1 MLDGAVP
8 WPPEIAERYERAG
21 YWAAGTLADIAR
33 APAPAA
39 GRRTAVVCGDER
51 VSYAELDR
59 RADVLA
65 AGLADLGVRRTDRVV
80 VQLPNGVDF
89 VVVCLALFRLAA
101 VPVLALA
108 AHRRAEVRHLCEHTD
123 AVALVVPDV
132 HAGFDHRELA
142 AQVRADVPELAH
154 VLVAGAAGGFTALA
168 DVAGTPREP
177 ARPDPA
183 EVALCLLSGG
193 TTGTPKLIP
202 RTHRDYAYQALRT
215 AREMRLGPDG
225 GYLAA
230 LPAAHNA
237 ALGCP
242 GVLGSLAVGA
252 KVVLAPNPAPDV
264 VFPLIAREGVT
275 LTTLMPAFL
284 PLWMDTVDLFDVDL
298 SRLVIEVGGARL
310 DPSVARQVEPALGCT
325 LTRWFG
331 MAEGLLSFSRIE
343 DPTDVRVG
351 TEGHP
356 LSELDELRVVDPDGR
371 DVPAGEVGELLT
383 RGPCTLRGYY
393 RADDY
398 NARVFTP
405 DGFLRTGDLVRLTP
419 RGDLEVEGRI
429 RDVVNRGGEK
439 VPTEEVEEQLRAHP
453 AVRDAALVAVPD
465 RALGEKSCAFL
476 VPTDPAR
483 PPALRELRA
492 FLTARGLADYKLP
505 DRLVLTDAFPYTPV
519 GKVHKAALR
528 DTLGTG
534 ARRRPAR
541 SPA

>member
-8 WPPEIAERYERAG
+8 WPAELAERYRREG
-21 YWAAGTLADIAR
+21 YWRGETLADLGREPAR
-33 APAPAA
+33 AD
-39 GRRTAVVCGDER
+39 GTRTAIATRAER

-65 AGLADLGVRRTDRVV
+65 AGLHALGVGRGDRVV
-80 VQLPNGVDF
+80 VQLPNTVDF
-89 VVVCLALFRLAA
+89 VVLCLALFRAA
-101 VPVLALA
+101 AIPVLALA
-108 AHRRAEVRHLCEHTD
+108 AHRRAEIRHLCEHAE

-132 HAGFDHRELA
+132 HAGFDHRALA
-142 AQVRADVPELAH
+142 REVRADVRTLKH
-154 VLVAGAAGGFTALA
+154 VLVAG
-168 DVAGTPREP
+168 EP
-177 ARPDPA
+177 AEFLALTGVAAAPAELPPPDPS

-202 RTHRDYAYQALRT
+202 RTHDDYAYQVRAT
-215 AREMRLGPDG
+215 AREMRLDPSG

-242 GVLGSLAVGA
+242 GVLGALAVGA
-252 KVVLAPNPAPDV
+252 KVVLAANPAPDE

-310 DPSVARQVEPALGCT
+310 DPELARKVEPALGCT

-331 MAEGLLSFSRIE
+331 MAEGLLSFTRID
-343 DPTDVRVG
+343 DPPEVRAA
-351 TEGHP
+351 TEGRS
-356 LSELDELRVVDPDGR
+356 LSAADEIRVVDPDGR
-371 DVPAGEVGELLT
+371 DVPPGEVGELLT

-393 RADDY
+393 RAAEY

-405 DGFLRTGDLVRLTP
+405 EGFYRTGDLVRLTP
-419 RGDLEVEGRI
+419 GGDMVVAGRI

-439 VPTEEVEEQLRAHP
+439 VPTEEVEEHLRTHP
-453 AVRDAALVAVPD
+453 AVRDATVVAVPD
-465 RALGEKSCAFL
+465 RALGEKSCAVV
-476 VPTDPAR
+476 VPAGN
-483 PPALRELRA
+483 PPTLRELRA
-492 FLTARGLADYKLP
+492 FLAGRGLAEYKLP
-505 DRLVLTDAFPYTPV
+505 DRLVITDAFPYTPL
-519 GKVHKAALR
+519 GKVHKAGLR
-528 DTLGTG
+528 AKLLDGRKGG
-534 ARRRPAR
+534 AG
-541 SPA
+541 

>member
-1 MLDGAVP
+1 MLEGAVP
-8 WPPEIAERYERAG
+8 WPAELAERYGRAG
-21 YWAAGTLADIAR
+21 YWSGGTLADLAR
-33 APAPAA
+33 GPA
-39 GRRTAVVCGDER
+39 GSDGGRTAVVHGDER
-51 VSYAELDR
+51 VDYAELDR

-65 AGLADLGVRRTDRVV
+65 AGLHDLGIRPTDRVV
-80 VQLPNGVDF
+80 VQLPNTVEF
-89 VVVCLALFRLAA
+89 VVVCLALFRVAA
-101 VPVLALA
+101 IPVLALA
-108 AHRRAEVRHLCEHTD
+108 AHRRAEIRYLCEHTA
-123 AVALVVPDV
+123 AVALVIPDA

-142 AQVRADVPELAH
+142 RAVRADVPGLAH
-154 VLVAGAAGGFTALA
+154 VLVAGAADGLTPLA
-168 DVAGTPREP
+168 AVTGAPRELP
-177 ARPDPA
+177 PPDPA

-193 TTGTPKLIP
+193 TTGAPKLIP
-202 RTHRDYAYQALRT
+202 RTHRDYDYQARRT
-215 AREMRLGPDG
+215 AREMRLDADG
-225 GYLAA
+225 AYLVA

-242 GVLGSLAVGA
+242 GLLGALAVGA
-252 KVVLAPNPAPDV
+252 RVVLAPNPAPDV

-310 DPSVARQVEPALGCT
+310 DRSVARRVEPVLGCT

-331 MAEGLLSFSRIE
+331 MAEGLLSFSRID
-343 DPTDVRVG
+343 DPPDVRVG

-393 RADDY
+393 RAGEY

-405 DGFLRTGDLVRLTP
+405 DGFLRTGDLVRLTA
-419 RGDLEVEGRI
+419 RGDLEVEGRL

-439 VPTEEVEEQLRAHP
+439 VPTEEVEEHLRAHP
-453 AVRDAALVAVPD
+453 AVREVTLVAVPD
-465 RALGEKSCAFL
+465 RVLGEKSCAFV
-476 VPTDPAR
+476 VPLAAAA
-483 PPALRELRA
+483 PPALSELRA
-492 FLTARGLADYKLP
+492 FLTGRGLAAYKLP
-505 DRLVLTDAFPYTPV
+505 DRLVVVDALPYTPV

-528 DTLGTG
+528 DGV
-534 ARRRPAR
+534 RPAGSR
-541 SPA
+541 A